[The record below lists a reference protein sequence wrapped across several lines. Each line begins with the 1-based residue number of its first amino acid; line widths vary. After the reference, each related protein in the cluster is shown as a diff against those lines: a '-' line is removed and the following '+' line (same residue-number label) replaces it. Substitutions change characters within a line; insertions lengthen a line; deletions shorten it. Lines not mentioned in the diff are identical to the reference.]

1 MQSIIRHRDLIL
13 PISIIGCLVVI
24 LIPLPTAVLDLLL
37 AANITVGVLI
47 LLTTIHVASPIE
59 FSVFPTLLL
68 ATTLAR
74 LVLNVATTRLI
85 LTGSEKG
92 GLSSAG
98 NMIESFGTFVA
109 GDQVEVGL
117 IIFIIFL

>member
-92 GLSSAG
+92 GLQVYRPSLLSQESA
-98 NMIESFGTFVA
+98 ESNLLTHGEAVA
-109 GDQVEVGL
+109 
-117 IIFIIFL
+117 